1 MIWPALKALLKRDIL
16 LARKQGG
23 GLGAAVSFIL
33 AVMVMVPIALGPDPN
48 LLQRL
53 AAGMMWLALL
63 LAVLLTADRI
73 FQHDLEDGSLD
84 LMTMSP
90 VPFELIT
97 LTKALAHWL
106 MVSLPLAIIA
116 PPLGL
121 MLNIELASLPVL
133 WAAMITGSLALS
145 LLASLGGA
153 IAAGLRR
160 GGLLIAI
167 LILPLYIPVLIFGI
181 SATTLMMGPQS
192 AAPALLILL
201 AITLLCLVVAPIA
214 SAAALRAYMR

>member
-1 MIWPALKALLKRDIL
+1 MIWALLMRDIS

-23 GLGAAVSFIL
+23 GLGAGLSFIL
-33 AVMVMVPIALGPDPN
+33 AVIVMVPIALGPDPI

-73 FQHDLEDGSLD
+73 FQQDFEDGSLD
-84 LMTMSP
+84 IMTM
-90 VPFELIT
+90 VQTPFELIV
-97 LTKALAHWL
+97 LTKAIAHWL

-121 MLNIELASLPVL
+121 MLNIELGQLPML

-167 LILPLYIPVLIFGI
+167 LILPLYIPVLIFGV
-181 SATTLMMGPQS
+181 ATTTLMMGPQS
-192 AAPALLILL
+192 SWPALMILG
-201 AITLLCLVVAPIA
+201 AITLLCLVVTPIA
-214 SAAALRAYMR
+214 AAAALRAYMR

>member
-1 MIWPALKALLKRDIL
+1 MAASLKALLWRDIA

-23 GLGAAVSFIL
+23 GLGAALSFIL
-33 AVMVMVPIALGPDPN
+33 AVVVLVPLAIGPDLV

-63 LAVLLTADRI
+63 LAVLLTGDRI
-73 FQHDLEDGSLD
+73 FQQDLEDGSLD

-97 LTKALAHWL
+97 LTKSLAHWL

-121 MLNIELASLPVL
+121 MLNLDINSLPFL
-133 WAAMITGSLALS
+133 WLAMITGSLALS

-153 IAAGLRR
+153 ITAGLRR
-160 GGLLIAI
+160 GGLLVSI

-181 SATTLMMGPQS
+181 SATTMMMGPQS
-192 AAPALLILL
+192 ALPSLLILL
-201 AITLLCLVVAPIA
+201 AITLLCVVIVPLAC
-214 SAAALRAYMR
+214 AAALRAYMR

>member
-1 MIWPALKALLKRDIL
+1 MAASLKALLWRDIA

-23 GLGAAVSFIL
+23 GLGAALSFIL
-33 AVMVMVPIALGPDPN
+33 AVVVLVPLAVGPDLV

-63 LAVLLTADRI
+63 LAVLLTADRV

-97 LTKALAHWL
+97 LTKSLAHWL

-121 MLNIELASLPVL
+121 MLNLDINSLPIL
-133 WAAMITGSLALS
+133 WLAMITGSLALS
-145 LLASLGGA
+145 
-153 IAAGLRR
+153 
-160 GGLLIAI
+160 
-167 LILPLYIPVLIFGI
+167 
-181 SATTLMMGPQS
+181 
-192 AAPALLILL
+192 
-201 AITLLCLVVAPIA
+201 
-214 SAAALRAYMR
+214 

>member
-1 MIWPALKALLKRDIL
+1 MGASLKALLWRDIA
-16 LARKQGG
+16 LARKGAG
-23 GLGAAVSFIL
+23 GLGTALSFIL
-33 AVMVMVPIALGPDPN
+33 AVVVLVPLAVGPDLQ

-73 FQHDLEDGSLD
+73 FQQDLEDGSLD
-84 LMTMSP
+84 LMVMSP

-97 LTKALAHWL
+97 LTKAVAHWL

-121 MLNIELASLPVL
+121 MLNLDINALPVL
-133 WAAMITGSLALS
+133 WLAMITGSLALS

-153 IAAGLRR
+153 ITAGLRR
-160 GGLLIAI
+160 GGLLVSI
-167 LILPLYIPVLIFGI
+167 LILPLYIPVLIFGV
-181 SATTLMMGPQS
+181 SATTMMMGPQS
-192 AAPALLILL
+192 AWPSLLILL
-201 AITLLCLVVAPIA
+201 AITLVCLVVSPFA
-214 SAAALRAYMR
+214 SAAALRAYLR

>member
-1 MIWPALKALLKRDIL
+1 MGASLKALLWRDIV

-23 GLGAAVSFIL
+23 GLGAALSFIL
-33 AVMVMVPIALGPDPN
+33 AVVVLVPLAVGPDLN

-53 AAGMMWLALL
+53 AAGMLWLALL

-73 FQHDLEDGSLD
+73 FQQDLEDHSLE
-84 LMTMSP
+84 LMTMSH

-97 LTKALAHWL
+97 LTKTLAHWFT
-106 MVSLPLAIIA
+106 VSLPLAIIA

-121 MLNIELASLPVL
+121 MLNLDINSLPML
-133 WAAMITGSLALS
+133 WLSMITGSLALS

-153 IAAGLRR
+153 ITAGLRR
-160 GGLLIAI
+160 GGLLVSI

-192 AAPALLILL
+192 ALPSLLILL
-201 AITLLCLVVAPIA
+201 AITLLCLVISPLAC
-214 SAAALRAYMR
+214 AAALRAYMR

>member
-1 MIWPALKALLKRDIL
+1 MAASLKALLWRDIA

-23 GLGAAVSFIL
+23 GLGAALSFIL
-33 AVMVMVPIALGPDPN
+33 AVVVLVPLAIGPDLV

-73 FQHDLEDGSLD
+73 FQQDLEDGSLD

-90 VPFELIT
+90 VPFELIP

-121 MLNIELASLPVL
+121 MLNLDINALPIL
-133 WAAMITGSLALS
+133 WLAMITGSLALS

-153 IAAGLRR
+153 ITAGLRR
-160 GGLLIAI
+160 GGLLVSI

-181 SATTLMMGPQS
+181 SATTMMMGPQS
-192 AAPALLILL
+192 ALPSLLILL
-201 AITLLCLVVAPIA
+201 AITLLCVVIVPLAC
-214 SAAALRAYMR
+214 AAALRAYMR